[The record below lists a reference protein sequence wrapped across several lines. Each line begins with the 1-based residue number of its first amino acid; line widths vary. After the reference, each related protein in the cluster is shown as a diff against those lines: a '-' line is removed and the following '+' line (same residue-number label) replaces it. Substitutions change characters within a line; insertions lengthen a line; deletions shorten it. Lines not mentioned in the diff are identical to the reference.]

1 MCLLGA
7 AVLAA
12 APLARS
18 AAQQRSF
25 PPRTGWLPRV
35 VADHVPQLTASER
48 AAALATLEQIERII
62 MAVPELADPSGFQ
75 VVPHFSF
82 GDTRLPGT
90 NNVVSYRYS
99 LMFYVPAQ
107 RSAAASCEC
116 LSVIVNFPP
125 ITSPGMPYHDE
136 RGREIYIEPPRS
148 AVLPAATQ
156 VYDRLSPNA
165 RSSVTVLF
173 TQRGELPWS
182 TVTREEFYRAVIYDV
197 EGKDGARLAAYRKS
211 LETTPYQQ
219 WQADASRR
227 RQEREQLLNALAPAQ
242 SAAELAQT
250 RRTMEE
256 NDRQVGESLKATEAH
271 DRAANERARAEL
283 YTDKIRAE
291 LASMTPAQRHAP
303 ASIDLTVNDGPF
315 ATGWPIASGDAS
327 SAWRVLTPNLDF
339 WRARG
344 SRADRRGIAV
354 RIVVSGAGEIP
365 ALHRALWQ
373 TYQKLD
379 WNALKRLLE
388 VSR

>member
-1 MCLLGA
+1 LLL
-7 AVLAA
+7 AVVLLAA
-12 APLARS
+12 PVARS
-18 AAQQRSF
+18 AAQQRTVS
-25 PPRTGWLPRV
+25 PRTGWLPRV
-35 VADHVPQLTASER
+35 IADHAPQLSASER
-48 AAALATLEQIERII
+48 AAALATLEQIERI
-62 MAVPELADPSGFQ
+62 MLAVPELAYPSGFQ
-75 VVPHFSF
+75 VVPHFSL

-90 NNVVSYRYS
+90 NTVVSYRYS
-99 LMFYVPAQ
+99 LMFFVPAQ
-107 RSAAASCEC
+107 SSAAASCEC
-116 LSVIVNFPP
+116 LSVVVNFPP
-125 ITSPGMPYHDE
+125 TTSAGMPYHDE

-148 AVLPAATQ
+148 ELLPGATQ

-197 EGKDGARLAAYRKS
+197 EGNDGARLADYRKS

-219 WQADASRR
+219 WLVEATRR
-227 RQEREQLLNALAPAQ
+227 RQEREQLLKALAPTQ

-256 NDRQVGESLKATEAH
+256 NDRQVGESLKATEAR

-283 YTDKIRAE
+283 YTDKVRAE
-291 LASMTPAQRHAP
+291 LGSMTPAERSAP
-303 ASIDLTVNDGPF
+303 ASIDFTAKDGPF
-315 ATGWPIASGDAS
+315 ATGWRIASGDARS
-327 SAWRVLTPNLDF
+327 NWRVLTPNLDF

-354 RIVVSGAGEIP
+354 RLVASGAGEIP
-365 ALHRALWQ
+365 AVHRALWQ

-379 WNALKRLLE
+379 WNAIHRLLE
-388 VSR
+388 RPR